1 LVNLLAKA
9 QSTHCK
15 NIIEK
20 MKDFSIVFVKESKQF
35 FEMLDFIELFEEI
48 SIDMEADGFYAYKA
62 KPCLWQLC
70 VEDEA
75 KKYVF
80 LVDPVLWKGKDP
92 LPMQHIFGND
102 QILKIFHGSE
112 YDFQMI
118 YETYSIVPKNIED
131 TKIAADLLG
140 CPSPGLDTLLNDF
153 LDIKVN
159 KSKRLQRANW
169 AKRPLTEELVD
180 YAALDVLHLKD
191 LRGKLI
197 NELEE
202 KGRLKWYLEE
212 CFLYQNSNP
221 VIQDEIT
228 KEHSHKIK
236 GAKKLSKSQLAILE
250 ILFETRESICSKK
263 NLASF
268 RLIGNQQ
275 LLDIAKNY
283 EGYKDVFPKRMD
295 FKIKKKFIK
304 SIDLMKASKKPLPIF
319 SPPKKKK
326 YKKGPDHLTKAIR
339 EMRLKKSEKLN
350 ILPGVLLPARILNA
364 IALSNPKNLNELKN
378 VNGVRKWQAEL
389 LGESILNAIDKV

>member
-1 LVNLLAKA
+1 
-9 QSTHCK
+9 
-15 NIIEK
+15 
-20 MKDFSIVFVKESKQF
+20 MKEFSIVFIKESKQF
-35 FEMLDFIELFEEI
+35 FEMLDFIEMFEEI

-70 VEDEA
+70 VEDES
-75 KKYVF
+75 KKYAF
-80 LVDPVLWKGKDP
+80 LVDPILWKEDS
-92 LPMQHIFGND
+92 LIPMHNIFGND

-118 YETYSIVPKNIED
+118 YETYNIVPKNVED

-153 LDIKVN
+153 LEIKVN

-169 AKRPLTEELVD
+169 AKRPLSDELID

-191 LRGKLI
+191 LREKLVK
-197 NELEE
+197 ELEE
-202 KGRLKWYLEE
+202 KDRLKWYLEE
-212 CFLYQNSNP
+212 CSIYQNLIP
-221 VIQDEIT
+221 VIQSEVT

-236 GAKKLSKSQLAILE
+236 GAKKLGKSQLAILE
-250 ILFETRESICSKK
+250 TLFETRESICRKK

-283 EGYKDVFPKRMD
+283 EAYEDVFPKRMD

-304 SIDLMKASKKPLPIF
+304 AIKLMRSSEKPLPVF

-350 ILPGVLLPARILNA
+350 MLPGVLLPARILNA
-364 IALSNPKNLNELKN
+364 IALCNPKNLKELQN
-378 VNGVRKWQAEL
+378 VNGIRKWQVEL
-389 LGESILNAIDKV
+389 LGKSILNAIAKV